1 MSEVAIPAV
10 YGLLAERLRVL
21 AWRIRD
27 AGFNVPVRPSDGVN
41 PGLLGLLLAIEFEPT
56 DLP

>member
-1 MSEVAIPAV
+1 MPDVAIPAV

-27 AGFNVPVRPSDGVN
+27 AGFTVPVRPTDGVN
-41 PGLLGLLLAIEFEPT
+41 PGLLGLLLAVEFE
-56 DLP
+56 DYELL